1 MRVVILEEWI
11 QILKDLQLRLYGT
24 GQFNIILLS
33 QKNCWNELLKA
44 KLVIVDFLPM
54 SKQLTFC
61 RHTLSIV
68 NIDYVAVTDLT
79 ASLDKIT
86 TIF

>member
-24 GQFNIILLS
+24 GQFNFILLL

-44 KLVIVDFLPM
+44 KLDIVDFLPM
-54 SKQLTFC
+54 SKK
-61 RHTLSIV
+61 V
-68 NIDYVAVTDLT
+68 NILSTYTFNSKYRLCGGD
-79 ASLDKIT
+79 
-86 TIF
+86 